1 MTVKLLKRTGIR
13 LVLEAY
19 RVAWLLQGLA

>member
-19 RVAWLLQGLA
+19 KVAWLLQGLA